1 MVFSLS
7 KKAIQDL
14 RSVLSIEIGK
24 ERSEALTDQEVCEIG
39 EFLLTVFAHALK
51 VKS

>member
-14 RSVLSIEIGK
+14 RSVLSLEIGEKRSK
-24 ERSEALTDQEVCEIG
+24 ELTDQEVCEIG

-51 VKS
+51 INP